1 MTNPIYE
8 ADDAAYTILEAA
20 IRSGELSPNQRL
32 VEQELIERY
41 GLSRAA
47 IRVALVRL
55 EQDGVVVRPRNRG
68 ARVRSVSAAE
78 AVEILEVRAVLD
90 GLAARHAARR
100 VTDADIEELRR
111 LGDEMA
117 TAHKDGDIVKMAAAN
132 GRIHHLIVEMSAQR
146 TLQRLSASLNSHMVR
161 FQFSTFSIAGRPDVS
176 LAEHRAIIEA
186 IADRDPEAAEQAM
199 RTHSDNVA
207 RALQRRLKALRGRPG
222 CGGL

>member
-1 MTNPIYE
+1 MTTEIHE
-8 ADDAAYTILEAA
+8 TDDTAYTILEAA

-32 VEQELIERY
+32 VEQELMEQY

-55 EQDGVVVRPRNRG
+55 EQDGAVVRPRNRG

-90 GLAARHAARR
+90 GLAARYAAGK

-111 LGDEMA
+111 LAEEMA
-117 TAHKDGDIVKMAAAN
+117 SAHEDGDVVAMAAAN
-132 GRIHHLIVEMSAQR
+132 GRIHELIVTLSGQA

-161 FQFSTFSIAGRPDVS
+161 FQFSTVMIPGRLDVS
-176 LAEHRAIIEA
+176 LAEHRAIVAA
-186 IADRDPEAAEQAM
+186 IAARDPDAAEQAM
-199 RTHSDNVA
+199 RAHSENVA
-207 RALQRRLKALRGRPG
+207 RALQRRLIDGVPRATT
-222 CGGL
+222 